1 MLQYEAIEADSF
13 INAISARL
21 RLHEQC
27 FVERD
32 ATPLADAFIGPDAV
46 WDFQDFPFLQGQKA
60 IVSFFAEVVQTSS
73 VAIKP
78 IRWRSDGAMGWSLV
92 DYVVTIKDQELPMI
106 LRTVFIW
113 SRSSGGWL
121 VESAVGY
128 KAT

>member
-1 MLQYEAIEADSF
+1 MLQSEAIQADSF

-32 ATPLADAFIGPDAV
+32 ASPLANAFIAPEAV
-46 WDFQDFPFLQGQKA
+46 WDFQGFPFLNGREA
-60 IVSFFAEVVQTSS
+60 ILAFFTEVVRTSS

-92 DYVVTIKDQELPMI
+92 DYVVTIKDQESPTI
-106 LRTVFIW
+106 PRTVFIW
-113 SRSSGGWL
+113 SKSSGEWF

-128 KAT
+128 KV

>member
-1 MLQYEAIEADSF
+1 MLQSEAIQADSI

-32 ATPLADAFIGPDAV
+32 ASPLADAFIAPEAV
-46 WDFQDFPFLQGQKA
+46 WDFQGFPFLNGREA
-60 IVSFFAEVVQTSS
+60 ILAFFTEVVQTSS

-78 IRWRSDGAMGWSLV
+78 IKWRSDGAMGWSLV
-92 DYVVTIKDQELPMI
+92 DYVVTIKDQGSPMI
-106 LRTVFIW
+106 LRTVFVW
-113 SRSSGGWL
+113 SRSNSDWL

-128 KAT
+128 RT